1 MSEVW
6 RSLLQRF
13 VRLLPPLTE
22 SFLLVALPVQNY
34 FIISVIYTFFFLD
47 EPILY
52 MNLKNKTQ
60 TSTRLAKSGPMVMI
74 IKS

>member
-6 RSLLQRF
+6 RGLRQRF

-34 FIISVIYTFFFLD
+34 FIISVIYTFFFFFRLTNTLH
-47 EPILY
+47 ESQKQNPNI
-52 MNLKNKTQ
+52 NKISQ
-60 TSTRLAKSGPMVMI
+60 VWAYGDDY
-74 IKS
+74 